1 MKQTNLLKTFLLLCA
16 LVVGSTCAW
25 ADDDPE
31 LTLDFTTA
39 WTAGDNNSDG
49 EKVFTKTVDET
60 TYTISGKG
68 TNFKFNSGYFYFGKT
83 NAYIKLPQVDFDVE
97 KIEVVGNSGASAGV
111 KHNIF
116 VGSTAVSTEVTGLN
130 GTTST
135 FEIGSSYQ
143 AANTQYILK
152 VTSNHNAQIT
162 YVKYYKKTSS
172 APVSVTG
179 VSVDPTSWEMAVG
192 DTKTLTATVLPS
204 NASDKSVTWESDDES
219 VATVSDAGVV
229 TAVAAGTATITVTT
243 TDGSKTATCEIT
255 VNPAPAVA
263 ATLDFTDTAWGFPND
278 YTKTEGTYTNGGY
291 TIVVG
296 ATAADGH
303 KALKLTVG
311 EVTTQVGLIFGKNG
325 AQVTLPTFDFNVNK
339 IKVYGRSG
347 AATGV
352 KFNIFVGDEAVSTE
366 ATGSHVDHEFEI
378 AADKQT
384 AGTEYVLK
392 LTTTDKNCQ
401 ISKIEIFG
409 YVPVKISAAGLATFA
424 NDSKLD
430 FTSVENLEAYIATT
444 DGSTIAL
451 AKKNIIPA
459 NTGVLLRALNDATDF
474 NVPVTT
480 AAADDVTGNLF
491 VRGTGAAVESGTGP
505 YNYVLAKH
513 GSDIGFY
520 KANGIVVA
528 ANKAYLQTT
537 VAAARID
544 IEFDGDVTAIETVK
558 SEKAN
563 NEYYNLA
570 GQRVAQ
576 PTKGLYI
583 VNGRKVVMK

>member
-16 LVVGSTCAW
+16 LIVGSTCAW

-39 WTAGDNNSDG
+39 WTAGDANSDG
-49 EKVFTKTVDET
+49 EKVFTTTVNET
-60 TYTISGKG
+60 PYTISGKG

-204 NASDKSVTWESDDES
+204 NASDKSVTWESDNDA

-401 ISKIEIFG
+401 ISKIEIIG
-409 YVPVKISAAGLATFA
+409 YESTPAVSAAGWATYVTKNPVRFTEGEAFA
-424 NDSKLD
+424 V
-430 FTSVENLEAYIATT
+430 TSVGSSVGLTAVTDVPKGEPVLLKGAGAKTAEVLESAAAIENKLAIS
-444 DGSTIAL
+444 DGS
-451 AKKNIIPA
+451 N
-459 NTGVLLRALNDATDF
+459 GVND
-474 NVPVTT
+474 
-480 AAADDVTGNLF
+480 
-491 VRGTGAAVESGTGP
+491 
-505 YNYVLAKH
+505 YVLANH
-513 GSDIGFY
+513 GGKVGFY
-520 KANGIVVA
+520 KWTGSALASGKVYLPASEVAGARDFIGFDETTGIANINSDA
-528 ANKAYLQTT
+528 KTLFN
-537 VAAARID
+537 
-544 IEFDGDVTAIETVK
+544 GDFF
-558 SEKAN
+558 
-563 NEYYNLA
+563 NLA
-570 GQRVAQ
+570 GQRVAN

-583 VNGRKVVMK
+583 VNGRKVVVK